1 MIPENKQQEY
11 PMQPDLTQEILEL
24 VRFTSTSLPPDV
36 EKKLRASLEAEEP
49 GSAAAG
55 ALETLIKN
63 VEMAREK
70 STPICQDTGTPIFY
84 VNYPEGWSTR
94 KLRKQIQDAVVQ
106 ATKKSYLRPNSVNTV
121 TGVNTGDNTGDDHY
135 PTIHFEEIDADQA
148 TVIGL
153 MLKGGGCENVG
164 AQYKLPDNRL
174 GAGRDLEGVRK
185 VVLDAVYQAQGKGC
199 APGAL
204 GIAIGGDR
212 GSSYLASKEV
222 LTRSLEDTNPEPAL
236 AELEERITKEANQ
249 LGIGPMG
256 FGGQT
261 TVLGT
266 KIKGVHRLPASY
278 FVSVSYMCWAFRRR
292 KMIYQDGES
301 KYV

>member
-1 MIPENKQQEY
+1 
-11 PMQPDLTQEILEL
+11 MQPDLTKEVLEL

-36 EKKLRASLEAEEP
+36 EKRLRASLEAEES

-94 KLRKQIQDAVVQ
+94 KLRKQIQEAVVQ
-106 ATKKSYLRPNSVNTV
+106 ATERSYLRPNSVNTV

-135 PTIHFEEIDADQA
+135 PTIHFEEVDEDKPL
-148 TVIGL
+148 VIEL

-204 GIAIGGDR
+204 GVAIGGDR

-222 LTRSLEDTNPEPAL
+222 LFRPLDDSNTDPMLGK
-236 AELEERITKEANQ
+236 LEERITEEANQ

-256 FGGQT
+256 FGGKT

-266 KIKGVHRLPASY
+266 KIKGLHRLPASY

-292 KMIYQDGES
+292 RMIYLDGDSQYE
-301 KYV
+301 